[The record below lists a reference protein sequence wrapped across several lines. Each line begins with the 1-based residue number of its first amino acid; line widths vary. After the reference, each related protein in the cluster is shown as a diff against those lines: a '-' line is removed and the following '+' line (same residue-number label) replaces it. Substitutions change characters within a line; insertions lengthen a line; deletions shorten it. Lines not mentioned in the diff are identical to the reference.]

1 MIVFAILAVAFALAL
16 LVPSRGGRR
25 PARDAGRIAM
35 AVTMVFAGA
44 SHFAMPEPFVRHLPG
59 WVHSRYGVIYATGVL
74 EMLLGLGL
82 VGPTRYR
89 SHVALVLTAYLAA
102 VFPANVYVAV
112 ADVPVDGQP
121 GGTYPWV
128 RLPFQAVFIAW
139 VLWSSP
145 GGLALARE
153 RGDRLRRRLGAPTKN
168 PHREVS
174 RSGAGRVTHP
184 DSMTQ

>member
-44 SHFAMPEPFVRHLPG
+44 SHFAMPEP
-59 WVHSRYGVIYATGVL
+59 SRYGVIYATGVL